1 MKVKKK
7 RNQIYERK
15 VNLKKGKRS
24 YYYVSVGVDISTR
37 TRLKLSTAQNT
48 DVKSKLFIEGL
59 IAMMSPFFV
68 QFLFKHNLYHT
79 TFRSYSKKRGA

>member
-1 MKVKKK
+1 M
-7 RNQIYERK
+7 N
-15 VNLKKGKRS
+15 
-24 YYYVSVGVDISTR
+24 VDISTR

-79 TFRSYSKKRGA
+79 TFRSYLKKTGVYLNSLLYYDKEKK

>member
-7 RNQIYERK
+7 EKIYEF
-15 VNLKKGKRS
+15 
-24 YYYVSVGVDISTR
+24 SVQNVFTGYISTR

-59 IAMMSPFFV
+59 IATMSPFF
-68 QFLFKHNLYHT
+68 LYSFYLNT
-79 TFRSYSKKRGA
+79 TFIILFLGVIQRREELN

>member
-24 YYYVSVGVDISTR
+24 YYYVSVDVDISTR
-37 TRLKLSTAQNT
+37 TRLKISTAQNT

-59 IAMMSPFFV
+59 IAMMSPFFLHS
-68 QFLFKHNLYHT
+68 FYLNT
-79 TFRSYSKKRGA
+79 TFIILLLEVI

>member
-7 RNQIYERK
+7 EKIYEF
-15 VNLKKGKRS
+15 
-24 YYYVSVGVDISTR
+24 SVQNVFTGYISTR

-59 IAMMSPFFV
+59 IAMMSPFFCTV
-68 QFLFKHNLYHT
+68 FYLNT
-79 TFRSYSKKRGA
+79 TAAILLLEVI